1 MKIRII
7 RFKMNFDGFWKMLG
21 FDEKLICDCFYVG
34 YLMSCMEDWEI
45 WFVFGRFLDNMGELV
60 NVILVGK

>member
-1 MKIRII
+1 
-7 RFKMNFDGFWKMLG
+7 MLG